1 MPRSKNDGRGRM
13 GGRAKGTPNKSLSSL
28 REWVEQIVN
37 DNRAQVEKD
46 LKSMEPSE
54 RIRFIEKLIGYV
66 LPKPTA
72 VGIGNISAGGDV
84 VASRDPMAKPTDL
97 LLIGY
102 KPWEEMSDR
111 ERAGHLARYYSGIA
125 KGKDKCA
132 FSFGFEEIS
141 DNQE

>member
-46 LKSMEPSE
+46 LKSLEPSE

-72 VGIGNISAGGDV
+72 VGIGSISAEGDV
-84 VASRDPMAKPTDL
+84 VVSRECDPMAKPDGL
-97 LLIGY
+97 MLIGFDQS
-102 KPWEEMSDR
+102 WEEMSEQ
-111 ERAGHLARYYSGIA
+111 ERARHLEHYYHGIA
-125 KGKDKCA
+125 EGEEDF
-132 FSFGFEEIS
+132 FSIY
-141 DNQE
+141 

>member
-46 LKSMEPSE
+46 LKSLEPSE

-72 VGIGNISAGGDV
+72 VGIGNISAGGGV
-84 VASRDPMAKPTDL
+84 VASRDPMAKPADL
-97 LLIGY
+97 LLCGY
-102 KPWEEMSDR
+102 EPWEDMSDR
-111 ERAGHLARYYSGIA
+111 ERARHLATYYKDIAEGI
-125 KGKDKCA
+125 DKNQ
-132 FSFGFEEIS
+132 ILIDDS
-141 DNQE
+141 DGDLYE